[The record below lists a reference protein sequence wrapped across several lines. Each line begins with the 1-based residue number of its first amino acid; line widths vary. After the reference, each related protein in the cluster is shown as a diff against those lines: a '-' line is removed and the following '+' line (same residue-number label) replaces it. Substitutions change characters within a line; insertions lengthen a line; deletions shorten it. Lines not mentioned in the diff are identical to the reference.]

1 MKPLLAEDAVIEKL
15 KYPLLASP
23 KLDGVRALVVD
34 GKLLARSMK
43 QIPNLHIFNVLSS
56 PAYNGLDGE
65 LIFGPPNASDV
76 CRVTMSAVMAHGGTP
91 HITYYV
97 FDKHDVVQPYH
108 VRRTILKGMVEALA
122 PSGLSIKMHTQRE
135 VHDYGQLRAYE
146 DECLEKGYEG
156 LIVRDPD
163 SFYKNGRS
171 TAREGIM
178 LKIKRFTDAE
188 AEIVGWEEEMKNNNE
203 ATTNELG
210 RTKRSTAKEG
220 LTGKGVLGAWKC
232 RDLKSG
238 ALFNCGTGMTAKE
251 RVEYWQRKEA
261 IQKTMFV
268 KYKSFKIGEKDAPR
282 HPVFLSLRDKRD
294 TSK

>member
-1 MKPLLAEDAVIEKL
+1 MKPMLADDAVIENL
-15 KYPLLASP
+15 KYPLFASP
-23 KLDGVRALVVD
+23 KLDGIRALVVD

-43 QIPNLHIFNVLSS
+43 HIPNLHIFNAISN

-65 LIFGPPNASDV
+65 LIFGPPNATDV
-76 CRVTMSAVMAHGGTP
+76 CRATVSAVMGHGGTP
-91 HITYYV
+91 HVTYYV
-97 FDKHDVVQPYH
+97 FDKHDVMQPYH
-108 VRRTILKGMVEALA
+108 VRREVAKAMVASLA
-122 PSGLSIKMHTQRE
+122 PVGLAIKMHSQRE
-135 VHDYGQLRAYE
+135 VHDYGQLRAFE
-146 DECLEKGYEG
+146 DECLEKGFEG

-232 RDLKSG
+232 RDLASG
-238 ALFNCGTGMTAKE
+238 ALFNCGTGMKADE
-251 RVEYWQRKEA
+251 RVKYWKEKEA
-261 IQKTMFV
+261 IQKKYFV

-282 HPVFLSLRDKRD
+282 HPVFLSLRPKID